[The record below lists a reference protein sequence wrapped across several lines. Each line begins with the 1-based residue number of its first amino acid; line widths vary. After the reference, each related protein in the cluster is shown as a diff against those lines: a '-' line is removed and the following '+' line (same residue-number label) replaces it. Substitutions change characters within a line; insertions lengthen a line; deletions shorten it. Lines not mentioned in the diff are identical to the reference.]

1 MMARLD
7 MLRRR
12 LVADAADRQWSNL
25 ALWIAG
31 VTALLLLIGLVMSFS
46 ASVVPAAVA
55 GDAFGVFR
63 RQFMWAIIG
72 VIGFFFASWLPL
84 ERWRQLAWPML
95 FGSVVLLLLLLVPG
109 IGETR
114 FGSTRWL
121 SVGPLSVQPSE
132 IAKLALALWVAD
144 VLERKRPRDGSPFA
158 LPHLL
163 VPAVPAFFLLAILV
177 MAQPDLGTTLLLALI
192 VFAVLFIEGL
202 PARWLVVAGS
212 LVLMSGVWLAFSA
225 NYRSARIRGWL
236 APELYP
242 LDEGFQLL
250 QSWYA
255 LGTGGIFGIGL
266 GASRGKWNFIP
277 NADTDFIFAVIGEE
291 LGLIGSLVV
300 VALFATLLFLGIKA
314 AYLASTGF
322 ARTVAFTIT
331 VWVCGQAFVNIGT
344 VIGLLPITGVTLPL
358 ISVGGTSLVSTLIAL
373 GILTGLARHAHTE
386 PVRTKGK
393 A

>member
-1 MMARLD
+1 MSRLA
-7 MLRRR
+7 MLRHRFTP
-12 LVADAADRQWSNL
+12 DPADRQWSSL

-31 VTALLLLIGLVMSFS
+31 VTAVLLLLGLVMSFS

-55 GDAFGVFR
+55 GDAFAVFR
-63 RQFMWAIIG
+63 RQFMWAVLG
-72 VIGFFFASWLPL
+72 VAGFFVASWLPL
-84 ERWRQLAWPML
+84 QRWGQLAWPML
-95 FGSVVLLLLLLVPG
+95 FGSVALLLLLLVPG

-114 FGSTRWL
+114 YGSTRWL
-121 SVGPLSVQPSE
+121 SIGPLSVQPSE

-144 VLERKRPRDGSPFA
+144 VLERKRARDGSPFE

-163 VPAVPAFFLLAILV
+163 IPAVPAFFLLAILV
-177 MAQPDLGTTLLLALI
+177 MAQPDLGTTLLLAMI
-192 VFAVLFIEGL
+192 VFAVLYIEGL
-202 PARWLVVAGS
+202 PGRWLMAAGGVVGAAGA
-212 LVLMSGVWLAFSA
+212 WLAFSA

-291 LGLIGSLVV
+291 LGLVGSLTV

-322 ARTVAFTIT
+322 ARTIAFTIT
-331 VWVCGQAFVNIGT
+331 VLVCGQAFVNIST

-358 ISVGGTSLVSTLIAL
+358 ISVGGTSLVSTLLAL
-373 GILTGLARHAHTE
+373 GILTGVARHAQTE

>member
-1 MMARLD
+1 MARLN
-7 MLRRR
+7 R
-12 LVADAADRQWSNL
+12 LKARFFPAPTDRHWPSL

-31 VTALLLLIGLVMSFS
+31 ITGVLLLLGLVMSFS

-55 GDAFGVFR
+55 GDAFAVFR
-63 RQFMWAIIG
+63 RQFMWAVLG
-72 VIGFFFASWLPL
+72 VAGFFFASWIPL

-95 FGSVVLLLLLLVPG
+95 FGSIFLLLLLLIPG

-114 FGSTRWL
+114 YGSTRWL
-121 SVGPLSVQPSE
+121 SLGPLSVQPSE
-132 IAKLALALWVAD
+132 IAKLGLALWIAD
-144 VLERKRPRDGSPFA
+144 VLERKRARDGSPFA
-158 LPHLL
+158 LSHLFI
-163 VPAVPAFFLLAILV
+163 PALPAFFVLALLV

-202 PARWLVVAGS
+202 PFRWLASGGALVGAVA
-212 LVLMSGVWLAFSA
+212 VWLAFSA

-255 LGTGGIFGIGL
+255 LGTGGVFGIGL

-291 LGLIGSLVV
+291 LGLIGSLTVV
-300 VALFATLLFLGIKA
+300 ILFATLMFLGIKA
-314 AYLASTGF
+314 AYLANSGF
-322 ARTVAFTIT
+322 ARTVAFTLT

-358 ISVGGTSLVSTLIAL
+358 ISVGGTSLVSTLLAL
-373 GILTGLARHAHTE
+373 GILTGVARQVQPETA
-386 PVRTKGK
+386 RTKGR

>member
-1 MMARLD
+1 MA
-7 MLRRR
+7 LRDTLRARFAPQATRR
-12 LVADAADRQWSNL
+12 PWTPL

-31 VTALLLLIGLVMSFS
+31 ITGILLLIGLVMSFS

-72 VIGFFFASWLPL
+72 VAGFVVASWLPL

-95 FGSVVLLLLLLVPG
+95 IGSVALLLLLLVPG

-114 FGSTRWL
+114 YGSTRWL
-121 SVGPLSVQPSE
+121 SVGPLSLQPSE
-132 IAKLALALWVAD
+132 IAKLALALWIAD
-144 VLERKRPRDGSPFA
+144 VLERKRPKNGEPFT
-158 LPHLL
+158 LPHLF
-163 VPAVPAFFLLAILV
+163 VPAVPAFLLLAVLV
-177 MAQPDLGTTLLLALI
+177 LAQPDLGTTLLLALI

-202 PARWLVVAGS
+202 PARWLAAAGAVGGS
-212 LVLMSGVWLAFSA
+212 LAVWLAFAA
-225 NYRSARIRGWL
+225 NYRSARIRGWRN
-236 APELYP
+236 PELYP

-255 LGTGGIFGIGL
+255 LGTGGLFGIGL

-291 LGLIGSLVV
+291 LGLVGSLTV
-300 VALFATLLFLGIKA
+300 VALFSTLMFLGIKA
-314 AYLASTGF
+314 AYLAANGF
-322 ARTVAFTIT
+322 ARTVGFTVT

-358 ISVGGTSLVSTLIAL
+358 ISVGGTSLVSTLLAL
-373 GILTGLARHAHTE
+373 GILTGVARQAQTDA
-386 PVRTKGK
+386 VTAKGK
-393 A
+393 S

>member
-12 LVADAADRQWSNL
+12 FAPDPANRQWSSL
-25 ALWIAG
+25 ALLIAG
-31 VTALLLLIGLVMSFS
+31 VTAVLLLIGLVMSFS

-63 RQFMWAIIG
+63 RQFLWAVIG
-72 VIGFFFASWLPL
+72 VSGFFIASWLPL
-84 ERWRQLAWPML
+84 SRWRQLAWPML
-95 FGSVVLLLLLLVPG
+95 FGSVFLLLLLLVPG

-114 FGSTRWL
+114 FGATRWL

-132 IAKLALALWVAD
+132 IAKLSLALWVAD
-144 VLERKRPRDGSPFA
+144 VLERKRSRDGSPFE
-158 LPHLL
+158 LSHLL
-163 VPAVPAFFLLAILV
+163 VPAVPAFVVLAVLV

-202 PARWLVVAGS
+202 PARWLIAGAGLS
-212 LVLMSGVWLAFSA
+212 AALGVWLAFSA
-225 NYRSARIRGWL
+225 NYRSARIRGWR

-277 NADTDFIFAVIGEE
+277 NADTDFVFAVIGEE
-291 LGLIGSLVV
+291 LGLVGSLTVV
-300 VALFATLLFLGIKA
+300 TLFAALMFFGVKT
-314 AYLASTGF
+314 AYLAPTGF
-322 ARTVAFTIT
+322 ARTAAFTIT
-331 VWVCGQAFVNIGT
+331 VWICGQAFVNIGT

-358 ISVGGTSLVSTLIAL
+358 ISVGGTSLVSSLLAL
-373 GILTGLARHAHTE
+373 GILTGIARHAQGE
-386 PVRTKGK
+386 PARTKGK